1 MFVLGSEHVLQKELA
16 MDRTARPTGLPVP
29 DLGFRE
35 PQDLTDRIVEALSEA
50 HNDLAAAQAIS
61 RQEGQGVY
69 AQIWRSVCVALS
81 KKLSGRYDVQ
91 LIKPGR
97 AAYKVPVIGDVLLYP
112 WRPAGGGEPTKVL
125 FGTSSTRERLW
136 SLPVI
141 QEVLNFETGDKFE
154 DEASLAHRVPDE
166 EASAADV
173 FAEAARLHLR
183 VVVVAMTSDAN
194 RLRTIEW
201 GEAVLEADGSLK
213 WESHQVLFDGDA
225 GSKPASTTPQAFGE
239 GTPPS
244 PGVQLKPGTEKSD
257 SDEQ

>member
-1 MFVLGSEHVLQKELA
+1 MNC
-16 MDRTARPTGLPVP
+16 TARPTGLPLP
-29 DLGFRE
+29 DLGFRD
-35 PQDLTDRIVEALSEA
+35 PQDLATRIVEALSEA
-50 HNDLAAAQAIS
+50 HDDLAAAQAIS

-97 AAYKVPVIGDVLLYP
+97 AAYKVPVIGDVVLYP

-125 FGTSSTRERLW
+125 FGTSSTREQLW

-141 QEVLNFETGDKFE
+141 QGVLNFDTVHESEG
-154 DEASLAHRVPDE
+154 EASLAHPLPDE
-166 EASAADV
+166 DASAADV

-201 GEAVLEADGSLK
+201 GEAVLQADGALQ
-213 WESHQVLFDGDA
+213 WESHQVLYDSDA
-225 GSKPASTTPQAFGE
+225 GTKPASTTPQAFSE

-244 PGVQLKPGTEKSD
+244 PGVQLKPRTEKSD